1 MEDACHE
8 RIATITEKN
17 YNSLGLGNNRGNTHF
32 LFPDINSLLLFFSIC
47 INYDHNQIKDLSCH
61 EVLVERE
68 KTILHAS
75 KFSPKSW
82 YKKQVISQEKNKTK
96 TIASWQE
103 LWL

>member
-75 KFSPKSW
+75 KFSPKS
-82 YKKQVISQEKNKTK
+82 
-96 TIASWQE
+96 
-103 LWL
+103 